1 MLGTP
6 VGDPI
11 ECESVR
17 RTFGGSER
25 THELYLGSVKDNIG
39 HTEAASGAAALIKTI
54 LMLQK
59 HEIPK
64 QVGFKRLNPKILPL
78 EQDQI
83 KIPRRTEPWNAPRLV
98 AVVNNYGAAG
108 SNAAIVVAEEKSTHD
123 TLVKDGRVQT
133 LMASEL
139 PFFVSAK
146 TSNSLRSY
154 CKALKASLPSIREAN
169 GKSVV
174 LNLAYNLSFK
184 QNRSFQ
190 YSHNFTA
197 STTDEVLLELN
208 KIETQSTESRQLPQ
222 SRKPVVLC
230 IGGQNGRTVHLDEGL
245 YQSSELLQRHLVSV
259 TNCSSHSFRSPGL
272 LDCKSFL
279 ELNENLTERLRACL

>member
-17 RTFGGSER
+17 RTFGGSKR

-64 QVGFKRLNPKILPL
+64 QAGFKRLNPKIPPL
-78 EQDQI
+78 EQDRI
-83 KIPRRTEPWNAPRLV
+83 TIARRTEVWNAPRRV

-108 SNAAIVVAEEKSTHD
+108 SNAAVVIAEARRTHH
-123 TLVKDGRVQT
+123 TPVEGGRVQT

-139 PFFVSAK
+139 PFFISAK
-146 TSNSLRSY
+146 TSNSLEAY
-154 CKALKASLPSIREAN
+154 CKALKASLPRIREAN
-169 GKSVV
+169 GKSVM

-190 YSHNFTA
+190 YSHSFTA
-197 STTDEVLLELN
+197 STTDQVLLELN

-245 YQSSELLQRHLVSV
+245 YQSSKLLQRHLVSP
-259 TNCSSHSFRSPGL
+259 TSCPSRSL
-272 LDCKSFL
+272 AKD
-279 ELNENLTERLRACL
+279 